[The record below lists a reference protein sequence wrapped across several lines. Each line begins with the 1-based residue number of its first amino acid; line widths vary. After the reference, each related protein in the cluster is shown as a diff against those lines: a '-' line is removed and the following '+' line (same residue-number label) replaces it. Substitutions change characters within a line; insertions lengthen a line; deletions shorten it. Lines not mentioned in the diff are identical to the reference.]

1 MGAAAVILGR
11 AADEYV
17 DSRGRRFSTEERP
30 GLLRVL
36 SSDRGKVG
44 DASAEVDA
52 DIEEYSDLEPVVDA
66 VLGAESK

>member
-1 MGAAAVILGR
+1 VVILGR

-17 DSRGRRFSTEERP
+17 ESRGRRFSAEERL

-44 DASAEVDA
+44 DVSAGVDA